1 MQIQKRSQAEKP
13 LWINDKTA
21 GRGYLEL
28 NGRKYNTSRNY
39 PYNVEAESAVIGC
52 ILVAGEQGNGAVA
65 LRQIGFL
72 RHDDFYIWKN
82 GLIFRAMEHLFQRG
96 EAVDYIT
103 VKNQLQKMSFAG
115 RPVLEIVGGE
125 EYLLQLMNVVAMNID
140 SYGRIVVQ
148 HSLRRSIQLNAEI
161 QAELASNDEMEL
173 EDLIAAVHKMQQ
185 DVAVRVHSMSDK
197 ETFNLYDA
205 LDQYSIQIESEL
217 SQDDYT
223 PGIPTGFTG
232 LDKALLG
239 WRPSKLYIFAAPPGW
254 GKTALF
260 LKVALNALR
269 NKKRVLFLSLE
280 MPVEEMLDR
289 MICIQ
294 GEINSL
300 DYQKRKL
307 NPMQLSSMRNTIK
320 EIKAFRE
327 SKSFIISRLSR
338 PTMQQIRSKIDEFLL
353 DPGIDL
359 VIIDYTNVN
368 TISGDD
374 IGASDEFALASHM
387 YKQLEDM
394 KVQYQLPIIVGTQM
408 NSKWDSKKGKK
419 PGETDLYYGS
429 IGRFAA
435 DVIGYIYIPS
445 KVKPLAPK
453 TEAEILFRKNRSGPS
468 GDNVSCM
475 LYWQAEFTRFSDN
488 LDYADTYYPIQDNDV
503 DSGATQEELE
513 F

>member
-1 MQIQKRSQAEKP
+1 MAIQKRNPAEKP
-13 LWINDKTA
+13 VWINDQTSD
-21 GRGYLEL
+21 RGFLEL
-28 NGRKYNTSRNY
+28 NGKKYPIARSY
-39 PYNVEAESAVIGC
+39 PYHEESERTLLGC
-52 ILVAGEQGNGAVA
+52 VLLAGEQKNGAVA
-65 LRQIGFL
+65 LRQVGFL

-82 GLIFRAMEHLFQRG
+82 GLIFRALEYLFQRG
-96 EAVDYIT
+96 DAIDVLT
-103 VKNQLQKMSFAG
+103 VKNQLQSMSYAG
-115 RPVLEIVGGE
+115 RPLLEQIGGE
-125 EYLLQLMNVVAMNID
+125 QYLLDIMNVVAMNID
-140 SYGRIVVQ
+140 SYGRIIVQ
-148 HSLRRSIQLNAEI
+148 YSLRRTIKLNAQI
-161 QAELASNDEMEL
+161 QAELANNSEMEL
-173 EDLIAAVHKMQQ
+173 EEMIASVQKMQQ
-185 DVAVRVHSMSDK
+185 DVAVRVHSLTDK
-197 ETFNLYDA
+197 ETFTLYDA
-205 LDQYSIQIESEL
+205 LDEYAGQIEKEL
-217 SQDDYT
+217 SQEDYT
-223 PGIPTGFTG
+223 PGIPTGFSG
-232 LDKALLG
+232 IDKALLG
-239 WRPSKLYIFAAPPGW
+239 WRNGKLYIIAAPPGW

-260 LKVALNALR
+260 LKAALNTLR
-269 NKKRVLFLSLE
+269 QNKRVLLISLE
-280 MPVEEMLDR
+280 MPIEEMLDR

-307 NPMQLSSMRNTIK
+307 TPTQLKSMRDTIA
-320 EIKAFRE
+320 EIKSYRE

-374 IGASDEFALASHM
+374 VGAADEFALASHM

-394 KVQYQLPIIVGTQM
+394 KVHYNLPFIVGTQM

-435 DVIGYIYIPS
+435 DVIGYIYLPN

-453 TEAEILFRKNRSGPS
+453 NEAEILFRKNRSGPS
-468 GDNVSCM
+468 GDNISCM
-475 LYWQAEFTRFSDN
+475 LHWQPECTRFSDSV
-488 LDYADTYYPIQDNDV
+488 DYSESYYPIDDNEPD
-503 DSGATQEELE
+503 DMEQGALK